1 MDGAADMDGRYAG
14 EEPRTEIFV
23 ALTLPRTGRMNVL
36 SGTVLTDPS
45 LWLGLLTL
53 TALEIVLGIDNIIF
67 LSILAGKLPPEEQA
81 TGRRLGLAM
90 AFVTRVLLLLSISW
104 LARLTAPLF
113 TLGALFF
120 LEVEARE
127 ISGRDLI
134 LILGGLF
141 LIGKATY
148 EIHHKLDAAEDAHA
162 SGPARRTATL
172 AATVA
177 QIAVVD
183 IVFSLDSVITAVG
196 MVNNV
201 AVMIGANV
209 IALAFMLG
217 ASGPIA
223 AFVERHPTI
232 KMLAL
237 SFLVLIGTNLV
248 AEGFGQH
255 IPKGYTY
262 FAMFFSV
269 AVEMLNLRLRGRDA
283 PAERPLRSGGTV
295 ERALVGED

>member
-1 MDGAADMDGRYAG
+1 M
-14 EEPRTEIFV
+14 
-23 ALTLPRTGRMNVL
+23 ALTLPRSGRMTLFAAPAAGSLAGSL
-36 SGTVLTDPS
+36 SLSDPA

-53 TALEIVLGIDNIIF
+53 SALEIVLGIDNVIF
-67 LSILAGKLPPEEQA
+67 LSILAGKLPPEQQA

-113 TLGALFF
+113 SIGALSF
-120 LEVEARE
+120 LEAEARD

-141 LIGKATY
+141 LIGKSTY
-148 EIHHKLDAAEDAHA
+148 EIHHKLESHEEEHAAGA
-162 SGPARRTATL
+162 SGRGRAGLVAV
-172 AATVA
+172 VA

-196 MVNNV
+196 MVSNV
-201 AVMIGANV
+201 AVMIAANV

-217 ASGPIA
+217 ASGAIA
-223 AFVERHPTI
+223 GFVDRHPTV

-269 AVEMLNLRLRGRDA
+269 AVEMLNLRTRKG
-283 PAERPLRSGGTV
+283 ERATHVPLRTGGTV
-295 ERALVGED
+295 EQGLVEKQA

>member
-1 MDGAADMDGRYAG
+1 MD
-14 EEPRTEIFV
+14 F
-23 ALTLPRTGRMNVL
+23 L
-36 SGTVLTDPS
+36 SDPNA
-45 LWLGLLTL
+45 WVGLLTL

-67 LSILAGKLPPEEQA
+67 ISILAGKLPTRPEQERA
-81 TGRRLGLAM
+81 RKLGLAG

-104 LARLTAPLF
+104 IVRLTAPLF
-113 TLGALFF
+113 TIGALSF

-127 ISGRDLI
+127 ISGRDVI

-148 EIHHKLDAAEDAHA
+148 EIHHKLEGEQGDEAAAGGGA
-162 SGPARRTATL
+162 AKKTARGLGAV
-172 AATVA
+172 VA
-177 QIAVVD
+177 QIMVVD

-196 MVNNV
+196 MVNNI
-201 AVMIGANV
+201 AIMITANV
-209 IALAFMLG
+209 IALAFMLA

-223 AFVERHPTI
+223 RFVERHPTV

-269 AVEMLNLRLRGRDA
+269 GVEMLNLRLRRAAAPVKLRD
-283 PAERPLRSGGTV
+283 GGTI
-295 ERALVGED
+295 EQGIVGES

>member
-1 MDGAADMDGRYAG
+1 MALSLPH
-14 EEPRTEIFV
+14 EPGMH
-23 ALTLPRTGRMNVL
+23 A
-36 SGTVLTDPS
+36 LTDPS

-53 TALEIVLGIDNIIF
+53 TALEIVLGIDNIVF
-67 LSILAGKLPPEEQA
+67 LSILANKLPPDDRA
-81 TGRRLGLAM
+81 MGRRLGLAM
-90 AFVTRVLLLLSISW
+90 AFVTRILLLFSISW
-104 LARLTAPLF
+104 LARLTTPLF
-113 TLGALFF
+113 TIGGLSFI
-120 LEVEARE
+120 EVEARE

-134 LILGGLF
+134 LIFGGLF

-148 EIHHKLDAAEDAHA
+148 EIHHKLDEPADDHT
-162 SGPARRTATL
+162 SGPPRRTPSLVAV
-172 AATVA
+172 VA

-196 MVNNV
+196 MVNNI
-201 AVMIGANV
+201 AVMVGANV

-217 ASGPIA
+217 AAGPIA
-223 AFVERHPTI
+223 GFVERHATI
-232 KMLAL
+232 KILAL

-269 AVEMLNLRLRGRDA
+269 GVEMLNLRLRGGDT
-283 PAERPLRSGGTV
+283 PPERPLRAVGTV
-295 ERALVGED
+295 EQGLVGEK